1 LTSLWQDGSIA
12 LILRGVFK
20 LENRS
25 DNHTNDGLVET
36 NSTEGEIQDLRR
48 RAFIKR
54 LAKVGAIAPA
64 AVLLHDASANAFA
77 VGD

>member
-36 NSTEGEIQDLRR
+36 DCTKDEIQNLRR